1 MTNVDI
7 LDRIS
12 YLPFELRLKIHNT
25 WELVNRK
32 QQRFNKSIVNVDYL
46 RKVLGKK
53 KFDFK
58 AKNEDGPECFFFR
71 VIFPRRMTNIYSLDL
86 DIRANPFSYYI
97 FTESGPFFNISQIFN
112 EFMNEIFSDYDVRNE
127 YVIDI
132 IEKGKSIDFGFI
144 YDIYADEEIKAE
156 NPWIYREVGW
166 LLAEDIIEKS
176 FIRDFKSIM
185 KIGTKKELIYACST
199 YLFKMHIEKKCDL
212 RELLYIQ
219 DTFYRTRE
227 EVSYYDKY
235 IIVNYEDCEPISCV
249 NCFRSYEEED
259 Y

>member
-1 MTNVDI
+1 MADVEI
-7 LDRIS
+7 LSRIS
-12 YLPFELRLKIHNT
+12 NLPFELRFKIHKT
-25 WELVNRK
+25 WKLINRK
-32 QQRFNKSIVNVDYL
+32 QQRLNESIVNAVYL

-53 KFDFK
+53 KFDRK
-58 AKNEDGPECFFFR
+58 AINEDGPQCFFFR
-71 VIFPRRMTNIYSLDL
+71 VIFPITMMNIYAFELDFFK
-86 DIRANPFSYYI
+86 NPFSYYI

-127 YVIDI
+127 YIIDI
-132 IEKGKSIDFGFI
+132 IEKGKSIDFGYV
-144 YDIYADEEIKAE
+144 YDILADEEIKAE
-156 NPWIYREVGW
+156 HPLIYQEVGW

-185 KIGTKKELIYACST
+185 KIGTKKQLIYACST

-219 DTFYRTRE
+219 DTFYRSSE
-227 EVSYYDKY
+227 EVPYWDNYV
-235 IIVNYEDCEPISCV
+235 IVDYEDCKPISCV
-249 NCFRSYEEED
+249 NCFTSVEEED